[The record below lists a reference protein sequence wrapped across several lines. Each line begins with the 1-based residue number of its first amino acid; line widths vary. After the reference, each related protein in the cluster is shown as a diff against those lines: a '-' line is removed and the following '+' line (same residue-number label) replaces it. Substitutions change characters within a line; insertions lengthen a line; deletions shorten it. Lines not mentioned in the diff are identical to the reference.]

1 MAPRQARARWSAGAR
16 EALAYLTRASP
27 WAHLR
32 LPEQTL
38 GVRSR
43 VEPLGP
49 GAWASEVSR

>member
-49 GAWASEVSR
+49 GAWVSEVSR